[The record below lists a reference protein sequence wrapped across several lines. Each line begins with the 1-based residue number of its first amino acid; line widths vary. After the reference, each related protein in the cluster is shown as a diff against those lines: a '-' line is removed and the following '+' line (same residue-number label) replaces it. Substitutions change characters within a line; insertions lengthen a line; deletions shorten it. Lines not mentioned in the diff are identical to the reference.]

1 MQKFKKGIL
10 VSFLIVAMLMLVVGC
25 GGSQESPDD
34 SANQGATGEQPAEQ
48 QEETLK
54 VGLLLP
60 GNVNDKGWNASAYEG
75 LVAAEQE
82 YGVEIAYQ
90 EAVTQSDMEEVFR
103 SYATS
108 GYNLIIGHGFQFSD
122 AAAKVAEEFPDVK
135 FVILNGATSNGRNLA
150 SYSFTNW
157 EPGYV
162 AGYLAGLLTETNK
175 IGAIGAQQTAVIED
189 ALNAFAQAAKEA
201 NPSADVTIT
210 YVDSWD
216 DVAKGKETALA
227 MIDNGADVVT
237 CNANAVGLG
246 AIEAA
251 KERGTYHIGFVDD
264 QFPVAPEVVVASA
277 IQSNQEMVKLIV
289 RETLADNFNPAENV
303 IGIKDGVEGISSFHD
318 WEDKLDKEIIDKV
331 KQVEQDII
339 DGKITFKK

>member
-1 MQKFKKGIL
+1 MQKFKKGFL
-10 VSFLIVAMLMLVVGC
+10 VLFLVVTMLLSVVGC
-25 GGSQESPDD
+25 GGTQESPDNE
-34 SANQGATGEQPAEQ
+34 ANQEAPAAQ

-75 LVAAEQE
+75 LMTAKDEFD
-82 YGVEIAYQ
+82 VEVAYQ

-103 SYATS
+103 NYATS
-108 GYNLIIGHGFQFSD
+108 GYNLIIGHGYQFSD

-135 FVILNGATSNGRNLA
+135 FVILNGAVSNGKNLA

-157 EPGYV
+157 QPGYV

-189 ALNAFAQAAKEA
+189 ALNAFAQAAKAA
-201 NPSADVTIT
+201 NPNADVTIT

-251 KERGTYHIGFVDD
+251 KERGTIHIGFVDD
-264 QFPVAPEVVVASA
+264 QFAVAPEVVVASG
-277 IQSNQEMVKLIV
+277 IQSNQEMVKLVIK
-289 RETLADNFNPAENV
+289 ETLDGNFNPAAN
-303 IGIKDGVEGISSFHD
+303 IKGIKEGVEGISSFHD

-339 DGKITFKK
+339 DGKITFEK